1 MAKLSEILGDS
12 YNTLSEDIKN
22 QYKDIDLVDSSKY
35 VKKELFDNKENEL
48 TTTKGL
54 LKDANEEIQ
63 SYKDMDIDTIKKNAD
78 DYKEKYE
85 NAEKMIEKQNKEF
98 AAKEFLNEYHFA
110 NERSKKSVLAEFLEK
125 DFKFE
130 NDKFLGAEE
139 WMKTLAD
146 TEPDIFKA
154 KDDPEG
160 GNSQKND
167 GQKPQ
172 FTNPLNGSQI
182 KNTNETGSLRSALA
196 SVISK

>member
-1 MAKLSEILGDS
+1 MPKLDEILGES
-12 YNTLSEDIKN
+12 YNSLPEETKTK
-22 QYKDIDLVDSSKY
+22 YKDVDLVDSSKY

-48 TTTKGL
+48 TTTKNL
-54 LKDANEEIQ
+54 LKDANKEIQ
-63 SYKDMDIDTIKKNAD
+63 SYKDMDIDTIKKNAA

-85 NAEKMIEKQNKEF
+85 NAEKMIEKQNREF

-130 NDKFLGAEE
+130 NGKFLGGEE

-154 KDDPEG
+154 KDDLEG
-160 GNSQKND
+160 RDYQKND
-167 GQKPQ
+167 SQKPQ